1 MRVGVVVTLKW
12 PEETNF
18 YGLHATRV
26 KINLII
32 IKLESEIMIWKPNE
46 MEQTVYGEG
55 DRRRK
60 EAERFKDALRD
71 KE

>member
-1 MRVGVVVTLKW
+1 MVTLKW

-46 MEQTVYGEG
+46 MEQTSTGKGMNEG
-55 DRRRK
+55 SREIEGCLGIMKSSNNR
-60 EAERFKDALRD
+60 
-71 KE
+71 